1 MQSLKDNGF
10 KHSYLDSKD
19 VITGLNGGVEV
30 NQASVDFN
38 LLTLDENNDEAE
50 MCHHDLFMVMPHYLI
65 PSEEVGCDENGEPQ
79 PPVEGLISSKFMA
92 QQGWALDFG
101 AMIIY
106 KRKAKVLLREA
117 V

>member
-38 LLTLDENNDEAE
+38 LLTLDENNDESE
-50 MCHHDLFMVMPHYLI
+50 VSHSDLFMVMPTYLM
-65 PSEEVGCDENGEPQ
+65 SSDEVGTDENGNKL
-79 PPVEGLISSKFMA
+79 PPIEGVISSEFMA
-92 QQGWALDFG
+92 KHGWALDFG
-101 AMIIY
+101 VGIIY
-106 KRKAKVLLREA
+106 KRKVA
-117 V
+117 